1 MAPSRKVKRS
11 TRRGKATRRRQ
22 RGGDNAMVASVSANA
37 KPANAKPANAKPANS
52 KPANAAGKT
61 YTLTLTL
68 PLSTTSTCAD
78 FPSDLGKFSG
88 AVQGFSFTNPTKTIT
103 DIQFVDNAGKVVKDA
118 AKYGTSSSSSA
129 IKIMIGSAQNLLR
142 GRRCYWHVRGRSVL
156 RKRCNTS
163 GRFKWQDG
171 RSYSEQSDSE
181 YPECGGEE
189 CDRKARVADIH
200 GQGHYIQLN
209 VESLTTTLGAPHPV

>member
-129 IKIMIGSAQNLLR
+129 IKIMIGSAQNLVPSYVAAVAT
-142 GRRCYWHVRGRSVL
+142 GTCAAGVSCVRGA
-156 RKRCNTS
+156 T
-163 GRFKWQDG
+163 
-171 RSYSEQSDSE
+171 
-181 YPECGGEE
+181 P
-189 CDRKARVADIH
+189 
-200 GQGHYIQLN
+200 
-209 VESLTTTLGAPHPV
+209 LGASNGKMGAVTVNNLTQNTLNAVGKNATGKPVSQTFTVKVTTSN